1 MRPCT
6 AEGRVFFAYQNLE
19 NPNAV
24 TEHDINNAH
33 LLTVFKNFIC
43 HVQPGDARYTYHYRQ
58 VTCERSRLH
67 VGRLARGVCMALAWS
82 VSSCNT
88 LACGPMPSR
97 AQRPAVPQQDEA
109 QR

>member
-1 MRPCT
+1 M
-6 AEGRVFFAYQNLE
+6 FFAYQNLE

-67 VGRLARGVCMALAWS
+67 GAWWVLAWS

-97 AQRPAVPQQDEA
+97 AQ
-109 QR
+109 

>member
-1 MRPCT
+1 M
-6 AEGRVFFAYQNLE
+6 FFAYQNLE

-58 VTCERSRLH
+58 VPGVCSRLH
-67 VGRLARGVCMALAWS
+67 VGRLARGVCMVGQHLQHSRMRSHAFTRAVTS
-82 VSSCNT
+82 CTTTRRSSAST
-88 LACGPMPSR
+88 
-97 AQRPAVPQQDEA
+97 
-109 QR
+109 